1 MLVLESDV
9 DIMAALKCGTA
20 EQHKE
25 VERLM
30 PFFDE
35 HLSRQTYIRILGA
48 FLGIY
53 EPLERKLDSL
63 HGWSSVGLDLA
74 ERRRAHLLRADLLAL
89 GQSEAEVRQLPRCE
103 DLPPIDS
110 CVDGLGVL
118 YVLEGSTLG
127 GQLIAREV
135 HAKLGIDERSGA
147 AFFQSRGNSVGKMW
161 MEFCA
166 VVRRHVDSSSKR
178 AAVLNAAES
187 TFIKFG
193 GWMRKAGT
201 NGQ

>member
-1 MLVLESDV
+1 MLVLESDL

-30 PFFDE
+30 PLFDE
-35 HLSRQTYIRILGA
+35 RFSRQTYIRTLGA

-53 EPLERKLDSL
+53 EPLENKLASL
-63 HGWSSVGLDLA
+63 PGWSSVGINLA

-89 GQSEAEVRQLPRCE
+89 GQSEAEIGQLPRCK
-103 DLPPIDS
+103 DLPAMDS

-135 HAKLGIDERSGA
+135 HARLGINEWLGV
-147 AFFQSRGNSVGKMW
+147 AFFQSHGNGVGKMW
-161 MEFCA
+161 MDFCA
-166 VVRRHVDSSSKR
+166 VVRRQVDSASKR
-178 AAVLNAAES
+178 TAVLNAAEN
-187 TFIKFG
+187 TFVKFG

-201 NGQ
+201 DGQ